1 MQTATTTVSDL
12 TGLKAKLKATWMSG
26 AFDRIAQLIAAGGAA
41 FVERL
46 RLRPGQRVLDV
57 ACGTGNLSF
66 PAARAG
72 AIVTGLDFAPNLLAM
87 ARERAKA
94 EGVSIQFDEGD
105 VEEMPYTDA
114 SFDEIV
120 TMFGAMFTPRPN
132 VVASEMARVCRPG
145 GRLTMAN
152 WSPDGFIGQLF
163 KITGRHVTP
172 PPMPSPL
179 LWGDVS
185 TVRERLGIGFTDVRC
200 TRRDLI
206 MDFPMSPAQ
215 AVEFFRAWYGPT
227 QRAFAALDEAGQA
240 DLRRDLEDLWT
251 THNRAAD
258 RKTVIVAKYLEVS
271 ATRA

>member
-1 MQTATTTVSDL
+1 MQTATNIVSGL
-12 TGLKAKLKATWMSG
+12 AGLKAKLKATWMSG
-26 AFDRIAQLIAAGGAA
+26 DFDKIAQLIAAGGAA

-46 RLRPGQRVLDV
+46 RLKPGQRVLDV

-87 ARERAKA
+87 ASARAQA

-105 VEEMPYTDA
+105 AENMPYADA
-114 SFDEIV
+114 SFNEVV
-120 TMFGAMFTPRPN
+120 TMFGAMFTPQPN

-145 GRLTMAN
+145 GRMTMAN

-163 KITGRHVTP
+163 KITSRHVAP

-179 LWGDVS
+179 LWGDEA
-185 TVRERLGIGFTDVRC
+185 TVRERLGEGFTNVRC
-200 TRRDLI
+200 TPRDLT
-206 MDFPMSPAQ
+206 MNFPMDPAG

-240 DLRRDLEDLWT
+240 DLRHDLEDLWT

-258 RKTVIVAKYLEVS
+258 GTTVIVAKYLEVS
-271 ATRA
+271 AIRV